1 MIPLT
6 MRLGIKK
13 KTGKNFYLWLPLFL
27 IWLIFIPIF
36 ILLSP
41 LVLLIA
47 LILWPTGKGKI
58 ILYFFP
64 VFFRLIWCMSGLNVD
79 IQTKSGTFYLNL
91 L

>member
-6 MRLGIKK
+6 MRISVRKN
-13 KTGKNFYLWLPLFL
+13 TGRIFSLWLPLFL
-27 IWLIFIPIF
+27 IWLVAIPVI

-41 LVLLIA
+41 LVLLMS
-47 LILWPTGKGKI
+47 LILWPTRKGKI

-64 VFFRLIWCMSGLNVD
+64 VFFSLVWCMSGLNID